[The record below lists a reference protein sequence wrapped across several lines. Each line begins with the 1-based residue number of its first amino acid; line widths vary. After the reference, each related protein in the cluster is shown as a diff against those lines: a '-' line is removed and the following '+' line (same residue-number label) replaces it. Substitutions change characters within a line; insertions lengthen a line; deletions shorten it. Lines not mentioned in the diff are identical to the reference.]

1 MDSNTN
7 AQISDKQLLQLW
19 DIHVGYETG
28 TPASKKLPLCD
39 EDKLNFARAVLQ
51 SASASR
57 AELLEANTKLAGALD
72 MVRETLQGGNVQDLL
87 HIVNEALRLH
97 RATKE

>member
-7 AQISDKQLLQLW
+7 TQISDKQLLQLW

-28 TPASKKLPLCD
+28 TPASKELPLCD

-57 AELLEANTKLAGALD
+57 AELLDELRDVLDWAVTERAPLRAQEMASIRALIAK
-72 MVRETLQGGNVQDLL
+72 
-87 HIVNEALRLH
+87 H
-97 RATKE
+97 TKE